1 MRAKWEKSMGLSYFF
16 GDNSWLMGGD
26 MMAYYRTLNWSR
38 VFENGKKPLFF
49 FNYVFGIF
57 LEFYFGFY
65 FLFEKWNKI
74 LRKKFNPRR
83 IRVNSFG
90 YGYYLMSNYNTYG

>member
-1 MRAKWEKSMGLSYFF
+1 
-16 GDNSWLMGGD
+16 MGGD

-49 FNYVFGIF
+49 LIMFLEFF

-65 FLFEKWNKI
+65 FLFEK
-74 LRKKFNPRR
+74 
-83 IRVNSFG
+83 
-90 YGYYLMSNYNTYG
+90 